1 MRRKLSRSYEI
12 TASVEGT
19 RTSLE
24 GADVRWS
31 ANDALG
37 IFSGTKFVNAKF
49 TTKDD
54 NAASATFTGDATDA
68 EGTEAAKAF
77 AYYPY
82 AAGATLEGT
91 TVSGL
96 EIPAVQTFAEE
107 LSLRRSTRWRP

>member
-1 MRRKLSRSYEI
+1 M
-12 TASVEGT
+12 
-19 RTSLE
+19 E

-96 EIPAVQTFAEE
+96 EILAVQTFAEGTFATTLNPMAAVGE
-107 LSLRRSTRWRP
+107 DHTS